1 MYQTCKNRDEQ
12 KQNRSKDNNPG
23 GWVLRA
29 RILGKIN
36 HHTQQIVEKMFISL
50 HVFSP
55 QSGIQKLEKVEI
67 TLADC
72 LACSGC
78 ITSAEG
84 VLISQQSQEELLRVM
99 NANNLAK
106 LNNQRDEI
114 KFVVFTVSQQP
125 ILSLARKYNLTP
137 EDTFEHIAGKIRFTV
152 VD

>member
-1 MYQTCKNRDEQ
+1 MC
-12 KQNRSKDNNPG
+12 
-23 GWVLRA
+23 
-29 RILGKIN
+29 
-36 HHTQQIVEKMFISL
+36 SL
-50 HVFSP
+50 T

-106 LNNQRDEI
+106 LNGQHGEV
-114 KFVVFTVSQQP
+114 KFIVFTVSQQP
-125 ILSLARKYNLTP
+125 ILSLARKYNLNA
-137 EDTFEHIAGKIRFTV
+137 EETFEHIAGKITHAPGRSDKSVERVKLSSTSLFQGTSKNLV
-152 VD
+152 RTWWWTPK